1 MSNAF
6 NVPLTGSMAPGPLGL
21 AHLPR
26 MWQKGL
32 LFTRGLLP
40 GDYVF
45 GDKGFDQRIMDGVGI
60 DRDAFL
66 PYLKTLPTYLQ
77 TEAWV
82 RANATKLDQIAATS
96 EMIVNRQPSSPEAG
110 NKLRAAVGITDE
122 SINNTAQLSNIDDWV
137 ALHAYVLANRG
148 QAVAPMIPAIT
159 SLAEG
164 PIGVLHLPRLWGKA
178 MIKTLG
184 ALPEGYHSGNGPLD
198 EQLADT
204 IGMDLGESVRYTN
217 AELPSYLAYEQ
228 WVREHATKLD
238 ADTLTAWNTRM
249 RTREK
254 PARLAAEERK
264 ILGIT
269 DEGERRGVLL
279 NDLIDWHLWHE
290 EITK

>member
-1 MSNAF
+1 MANAF
-6 NVPLTGSMAPGPLGL
+6 DVPLTGSMAPGLLGL
-21 AHLPR
+21 VHLPR

-32 LFTRGLLP
+32 LFTRGRLP
-40 GDYVF
+40 EGYVF

-60 DRDAFL
+60 DPEAFV
-66 PYLKTLPTYLQ
+66 PYLKTSPTYLE

-82 RANATKLDQIAATS
+82 RAHATKLDAVAATS
-96 EMIVNRQPSSPEAG
+96 ETIVNRAMSDVNAA
-110 NKLRAAVGITDE
+110 KLRAAAGIADE
-122 SINNTAQLSNIDDWV
+122 SFNNGALLGNIDDWV
-137 ALHAYVLANRG
+137 SLHAYVVANRG
-148 QAVAPMIPAIT
+148 KTLGPIIPAIT
-159 SLAEG
+159 SLAVG
-164 PIGVLHLPRLWGKA
+164 QLGVLHLPRLWGKA

-184 ALPEGYHSGNGPLD
+184 ALPEGYHSGSGPLD

-204 IGMDLGESVRYTN
+204 IGMDLAASVSFTN
-217 AELPSYLAYEQ
+217 AELPPYLVYER

-238 ADTLTAWNTRM
+238 ADTVAAWNTRM

-254 PARLAAEERK
+254 PVPLAAEERK

-269 DEGERRGVLL
+269 DESERRGVLL

>member
-1 MSNAF
+1 MTNAF

-21 AHLPR
+21 VHLPR

-40 GDYVF
+40 QDYVF

-66 PYLKTLPTYLQ
+66 PYLQTMPTYLA

-96 EMIVNRQPSSPEAG
+96 EMIVNRTPSTPESG
-110 NKLRAAVGITDE
+110 DKLRAAVGITDPAV
-122 SINNTAQLSNIDDWV
+122 NNTALLSNMDDWV

-148 QAVAPMIPAIT
+148 KVVAPMIPAIT

-164 PIGVLHLPRLWGKA
+164 PLGVLHLPRLWGKA

-198 EQLADT
+198 DQLAET
-204 IGMDLGESVRYTN
+204 IGMDLAASVAYTN
-217 AELPSYLAYEQ
+217 AELPPYLAYEQ

-238 ADTLTAWNTRM
+238 AETLAAWNTRM

-254 PARLAAEERK
+254 PAPLAAEERK

-269 DEGERRGVLL
+269 DESERRGVLL

>member
-1 MSNAF
+1 MANAF
-6 NVPLTGSMAPGPLGL
+6 NVPLTGSMAPGLLGL
-21 AHLPR
+21 VHLPR

-32 LFTRGLLP
+32 LHTRGLLP

-45 GDKGFDQRIMDGVGI
+45 ADRGFDQRIMDGVGI
-60 DRDAFL
+60 DREAFI
-66 PYLKTLPTYLQ
+66 PYLQTLPTYLE

-96 EMIVNRQPSSPEAG
+96 EMILNRTPSTPESG
-110 NKLRAAVGITDE
+110 DKLRAAVGITDA
-122 SINNTAQLSNIDDWV
+122 SVNNTALLSNIDDWV
-137 ALHAYVLANRG
+137 ALHAYVVANQG
-148 QAVAPMIPAIT
+148 QTVAPMIPAIT

-164 PIGVLHLPRLWGKA
+164 PLGVLHLPRLWGKA

-184 ALPEGYHSGNGPLD
+184 ALPEGYHSGSGPLD

-204 IGMDLGESVRYTN
+204 IGMDLAASVKYTN
-217 AELPSYLAYEQ
+217 AELPPYLIYEQ

-238 ADTLTAWNTRM
+238 ADTLAAWNTRM

-254 PARLAAEERK
+254 PAPLAAEERK
-264 ILGIT
+264 TLGIT
-269 DEGERRGVLL
+269 DESERRGVLL

>member
-1 MSNAF
+1 VTNTF

-32 LFTRGLLP
+32 LFTRGILP
-40 GDYVF
+40 ADYAF
-45 GDKGFDQRIMDGVGI
+45 GDRGFDQRMMDGVGI
-60 DRDAFL
+60 DRETFL
-66 PYLKTLPTYLQ
+66 PYLQTMPSYLD

-82 RANATKLDQIAATS
+82 RANATKLDEIAETS
-96 EMIVNRQPSSPEAG
+96 ALIVNRTPPSPEVG

-122 SINNTAQLSNIDDWV
+122 SVNNTAQLSNIDDWV

-148 QAVAPMIPAIT
+148 TTVAAMIPAIT

-164 PIGVLHLPRLWGKA
+164 PLGVLHLPRLWGKA
-178 MIKTLG
+178 IIKTLG

-198 EQLADT
+198 DQLADT
-204 IGMDLGESVRYTN
+204 VGMDLAASVSYTN
-217 AELPSYLAYEQ
+217 AELPSYLAYER

-238 ADTLTAWNTRM
+238 AETIAAWNTRM

-254 PARLAAEERK
+254 PAPLAAEERK

-269 DEGERRGVLL
+269 DESERRGVLL

-290 EITK
+290 GITK

>member
-1 MSNAF
+1 VANAF
-6 NVPLTGSMAPGPLGL
+6 DVPLTGSMAPGLLGL
-21 AHLPR
+21 VHLPR
-26 MWQKGL
+26 MWQKAL
-32 LFTRGLLP
+32 LFTRGRLP
-40 GDYVF
+40 EGYVF

-60 DRDAFL
+60 DPEAFV
-66 PYLKTLPTYLQ
+66 PYLKTSPTYLE

-82 RANATKLDQIAATS
+82 RAHATKLDAVAATS
-96 EMIVNRQPSSPEAG
+96 EMIVNRAMSDVNAA
-110 NKLRAAVGITDE
+110 KLRAAAGITDE
-122 SINNTAQLSNIDDWV
+122 SFNNGALLGNIDDWV
-137 ALHAYVLANRG
+137 SLHAYVVANRG
-148 QAVAPMIPAIT
+148 KTLGPIIPAIT
-159 SLAEG
+159 SLAVG
-164 PIGVLHLPRLWGKA
+164 PLGVLHLPRLWGKA

-204 IGMDLGESVRYTN
+204 IGMDLAASVSFTN
-217 AELPSYLAYEQ
+217 AELPPYLVYEQ

-238 ADTLTAWNTRM
+238 ADTVAAWNTRM

-254 PARLAAEERK
+254 PVPLAAEERK

-269 DEGERRGVLL
+269 DESERRGVLL

>member
-1 MSNAF
+1 ML
-6 NVPLTGSMAPGPLGL
+6 NVPLTGSMAFGPLGL

-40 GDYVF
+40 EDYAF
-45 GDKGFDQRIMDGVGI
+45 GDRGFDQRIMNGVGI
-60 DRDAFL
+60 DPDAFI
-66 PYLKTLPTYLQ
+66 PYLKTMPAYLE

-82 RANATKLDQIAATS
+82 RENATKLDAVAATS
-96 EMIVNRQPSSPEAG
+96 EMIVNRTPPSQEVG
-110 NKLRAAVGITDE
+110 DKLRAAVGISDVTV
-122 SINNTAQLSNIDDWV
+122 NNTALLSNVDDWI
-137 ALHAYVLANRG
+137 ALHAYIVAHKG
-148 QAVAPMIPAIT
+148 QTVAPMIPAIT

-164 PIGVLHLPRLWGKA
+164 PLGILHLPRLWGKA

-198 EQLADT
+198 DQLADT
-204 IGMDLGESVRYTN
+204 IGMDLAESVRYTN
-217 AELPSYLAYEQ
+217 ADLPPYLVYER
-228 WVREHATKLD
+228 WVRDHATKLD
-238 ADTLTAWNTRM
+238 ADTLAAWNLRM

-254 PARLAAEERK
+254 PAPLAAEERK

-269 DEGERRGVLL
+269 DESERRGVLL

>member
-1 MSNAF
+1 MANAF
-6 NVPLTGSMAPGPLGL
+6 DVPLTGSMAPGLLGL
-21 AHLPR
+21 VHLPR
-26 MWQKGL
+26 MWQKAL
-32 LFTRGLLP
+32 LFTRGRLP
-40 GDYVF
+40 EGYVF

-60 DRDAFL
+60 DPEAFV
-66 PYLKTLPTYLQ
+66 PYLKTSPTYLE

-82 RANATKLDQIAATS
+82 RAHATKLDAVAATS
-96 EMIVNRQPSSPEAG
+96 EMIVNRAMSDVNAA
-110 NKLRAAVGITDE
+110 KLRAAAGITDE
-122 SINNTAQLSNIDDWV
+122 SFNNGALLGNIDDWV
-137 ALHAYVLANRG
+137 SLHAYVVANRG
-148 QAVAPMIPAIT
+148 KTLGPIIPAIT
-159 SLAEG
+159 SLAVG
-164 PIGVLHLPRLWGKA
+164 PLGVLHLPRLWGKA

-204 IGMDLGESVRYTN
+204 IGMDLAASVSFTN
-217 AELPSYLAYEQ
+217 AELPPYLVYEQ

-238 ADTLTAWNTRM
+238 ADTVAAWNTRM

-254 PARLAAEERK
+254 PVPLAAEERK

-269 DEGERRGVLL
+269 DESERRGVLL

>member
-1 MSNAF
+1 VANAF
-6 NVPLTGSMAPGPLGL
+6 NVPLTGSMAPGLLGL

-32 LFTRGLLP
+32 LYTRGVLP
-40 GDYVF
+40 EDYAF
-45 GDKGFDQRIMDGVGI
+45 GDRGFDQRIMDGVGI

-66 PYLKTLPTYLQ
+66 PFLQTLPTYLE

-82 RANATKLDQIAATS
+82 RANATKLDAIAATS
-96 EMIVNRQPSSPEAG
+96 EMIVNRTPPSPEVGA
-110 NKLRAAVGITDE
+110 KLRAAVGITDE
-122 SINNTAQLSNIDDWV
+122 SVNNTAQLSNIDDWV
-137 ALHAYVLANRG
+137 ALHAYVVANRG
-148 QAVAPMIPAIT
+148 QAVAQIIPAIT
-159 SLAEG
+159 SLAYG
-164 PIGVLHLPRLWGKA
+164 PLGVLHLPRLWGKA
-178 MIKTLG
+178 IIKTLG
-184 ALPEGYHSGNGPLD
+184 ALPDGYHSGNGPLD

-204 IGMDLGESVRYTN
+204 IGMDLAASVSYTN
-217 AELPSYLAYEQ
+217 AELPTYLAYER

-238 ADTLTAWNTRM
+238 AETVAAWNTRM

-254 PARLAAEERK
+254 PVPLAAEERK

-269 DEGERRGVLL
+269 DESERRGVLL

>member
-1 MSNAF
+1 VANAF
-6 NVPLTGSMAPGPLGL
+6 DVPLTGSMAPGLLGL
-21 AHLPR
+21 VHLPR
-26 MWQKGL
+26 MWQKAL
-32 LFTRGLLP
+32 LFTRGRLP
-40 GDYVF
+40 EGYVF

-60 DRDAFL
+60 DPQAFV
-66 PYLKTLPTYLQ
+66 PYLKTSPTYLE

-82 RANATKLDQIAATS
+82 RAHATKLDAVAATS
-96 EMIVNRQPSSPEAG
+96 EMIVNRAMSDVNAA
-110 NKLRAAVGITDE
+110 KLRAAAGITDE
-122 SINNTAQLSNIDDWV
+122 SFNNGALLGNIDDWV
-137 ALHAYVLANRG
+137 SLHAYVVANRG
-148 QAVAPMIPAIT
+148 KTLGPIIPAIT
-159 SLAEG
+159 SLAVG
-164 PIGVLHLPRLWGKA
+164 PLGVLHLPRFWGKA

-204 IGMDLGESVRYTN
+204 IGMDLAASVSFTN
-217 AELPSYLAYEQ
+217 AELPPYLVYEQ

-238 ADTLTAWNTRM
+238 ADTVAAWNTRM

-254 PARLAAEERK
+254 PVPLAAEERK

-269 DEGERRGVLL
+269 DESERRGVLL